1 MKALLK
7 TAVAVL
13 TLILLISCAV
23 SLPVSS
29 AGKLSYEFKGD
40 EKNKAGFAEGKIT
53 LSGVPSGKYKLY
65 WADDEKALDGFYE
78 IAELKAN
85 GSFSFKDHNAIPAD
99 ATKIIACENGG
110 KLVKTAAAV
119 YNIPKNKQL
128 KYKSKDKNYSFMNY
142 SDIHIDE
149 AKNKYYQ
156 YSELHFKKAL
166 ETASKRNADFIITA
180 GDNVT
185 NAEGPALEFNK
196 YQEILSDSDY
206 TGYVYEGSGNHELR
220 KGTKKELLKTFISA
234 TGLDGKESTINKN
247 KPYYAVTE
255 PKTGDLFIFMAL
267 EFMYSPNE
275 GDEFSKEQLDWF
287 ENLLKENYTKN
298 KNIYLI
304 QHALIKGYCA
314 GDYEDKYYTV
324 PLNPQ
329 FKSTVRFRNILEKY
343 PKITWIS
350 GHTHIA
356 LKYGYNYSNMNDTSC
371 NMIHD
376 SSVCCPTILNESSH
390 SLSYTAASDE
400 EYKDFTEGYY
410 VQVFDDASVYY
421 GENLYHDKIYPSAC
435 YIIEG
440 TRTSY
445 KPKNNLFESTST
457 AKADFNYDIA
467 SFALMN
473 IEAPKSVSFK
483 NISSNDISELC
494 KKSEK
499 LLSDMYS
506 FSSYNDYTD
515 LKKAVKSAPKE
526 KDKDKAYKK
535 LCEAY
540 LKVLKYTND
549 GNITIYFTNTNEWK
563 NVYAKLFSSKLNNG
577 KNGEKMTYV
586 KKDIDGY
593 KVYKIELNSHKYNQ
607 VIFTDGTN
615 EETTELQTISGKDK
629 KLYYLNNNDAFA
641 PYFVYVRDY
650 E

>member
-1 MKALLK
+1 
-7 TAVAVL
+7 
-13 TLILLISCAV
+13 
-23 SLPVSS
+23 
-29 AGKLSYEFKGD
+29 
-40 EKNKAGFAEGKIT
+40 
-53 LSGVPSGKYKLY
+53 
-65 WADDEKALDGFYE
+65 
-78 IAELKAN
+78 
-85 GSFSFKDHNAIPAD
+85 
-99 ATKIIACENGG
+99 
-110 KLVKTAAAV
+110 
-119 YNIPKNKQL
+119 
-128 KYKSKDKNYSFMNY
+128 
-142 SDIHIDE
+142 
-149 AKNKYYQ
+149 
-156 YSELHFKKAL
+156 
-166 ETASKRNADFIITA
+166 
-180 GDNVT
+180 
-185 NAEGPALEFNK
+185 
-196 YQEILSDSDY
+196 
-206 TGYVYEGSGNHELR
+206 
-220 KGTKKELLKTFISA
+220 
-234 TGLDGKESTINKN
+234 
-247 KPYYAVTE
+247 
-255 PKTGDLFIFMAL
+255 MAL

-304 QHALIKGYCA
+304 QHALIKGYGA
-314 GDYEDKYYTV
+314 GDDEDNYYTV